1 MGEVEDETALVKF
14 TWENFRLNIIEEDTS
29 TTANPENIE
38 SIEEWELQYA
48 QKMQEKDYR
57 KAISILIRKIES
69 NWEIDNNIIRFSTNI
84 LEALKKLPPNTQ
96 LQSNYNN
103 LTNLIAQK
111 LLKRNPLE
119 FIHIIE
125 SLSEKYVDKLIL
137 GDI

>member
-69 NWEIDNNIIRFSTNI
+69 N
-84 LEALKKLPPNTQ
+84 
-96 LQSNYNN
+96 
-103 LTNLIAQK
+103 
-111 LLKRNPLE
+111 
-119 FIHIIE
+119 
-125 SLSEKYVDKLIL
+125 
-137 GDI
+137 